1 MKLATTTGDFGG
13 YTNSQIEALRYIR
26 EAGFLYADY
35 NFGMDYKHRNGVYSE
50 RYEEYF
56 AQVNTAT
63 AEIGIE
69 LIQAHAP
76 MGTPLNDP
84 DGSFLADTLRCVD
97 ACGAWGIP
105 NLVVHSG
112 YAHGLTVEQTFA
124 ANKAFFMPL
133 LERAEQYGLNILV
146 ENFNKMS
153 VPGLYWIDNATD
165 LLGLIEYVDHPLFHA
180 VWDAGHANLQE
191 MPQDEELRL
200 LGSHVRALHIQDN
213 RGDHDAHLLPFLG
226 TMSMDA
232 VMHGLLDIGYNG
244 YFTFEVGGIFSTAE
258 QKRPFEKDTRL
269 AKAPL
274 RLRLAAD
281 RYMYELGKCI
291 LLEYGCFEE

>member
-232 VMHGLLDIGYNG
+232 VMHGLLDIGYDG